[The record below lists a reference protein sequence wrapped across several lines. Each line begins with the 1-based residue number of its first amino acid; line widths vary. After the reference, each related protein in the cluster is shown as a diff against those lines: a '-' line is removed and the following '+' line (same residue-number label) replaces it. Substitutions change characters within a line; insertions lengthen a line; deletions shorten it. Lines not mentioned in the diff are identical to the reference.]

1 LLRIDFAI
9 ADFRK
14 ITKVCLLKNG
24 IFGYYL
30 HHDDGRKTN
39 FNTYERSS
47 ISCIVRI
54 QRIKQYIQVFFESS
68 LVFYNDTNFDLNL
81 LVTRKFKAVQ
91 NIEDKIHINVKPD
104 KTFSTPLTWF
114 LNQSSISKL
123 IRIYNFF
130 RTLTNRRSTSGYNN
144 FQRFK

>member
-1 LLRIDFAI
+1 MKEFENLINIASTNPSDQIKNNLLRIDFAI

-54 QRIKQYIQVFFESS
+54 QRIKQYI
-68 LVFYNDTNFDLNL
+68 
-81 LVTRKFKAVQ
+81 
-91 NIEDKIHINVKPD
+91 
-104 KTFSTPLTWF
+104 
-114 LNQSSISKL
+114 
-123 IRIYNFF
+123 
-130 RTLTNRRSTSGYNN
+130 
-144 FQRFK
+144 